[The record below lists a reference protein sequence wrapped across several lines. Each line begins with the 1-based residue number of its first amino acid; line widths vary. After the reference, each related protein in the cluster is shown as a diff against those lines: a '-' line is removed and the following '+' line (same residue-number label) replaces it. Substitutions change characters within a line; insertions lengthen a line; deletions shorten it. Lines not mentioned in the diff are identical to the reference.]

1 MSVIRNTFTG
11 TLSANPNL
19 SASYQTYT
27 ITGLTSETSTTNVN
41 TMNPEASLHFLN
53 ALYKTIVDAG
63 YGDAIKNDGEYSI
76 TVLGFKFFVF
86 IVGSSSLTP
95 CIYTTGEAAM
105 SFKVNSASNA
115 RINNSNSPYTELE
128 YNITVRGDSNHISF
142 YYGSYPYPMNEY
154 YLFTIAKGKNLITS
168 SDIYMFGNSV
178 SSGKFLI
185 RERNNLYNYL
195 YNSDNNPLDRFITE
209 KGLNTNSKFVCVPQL
224 AYNNTCLVYSM
235 VQGNNAVFTSGKY
248 YKIGNDIY
256 YNENNYLYKVG

>member
-19 SASYQTYT
+19 SASYQNYT

-41 TMNPEASLHFLN
+41 AMNPEASLHFLN

-86 IVGSSSLTP
+86 IVGSGFLIP
-95 CIYTTGEAAM
+95 CIYTTGEGAI
-105 SFKVNSASNA
+105 SFKPNTTNAS
-115 RINNSNSPYTELE
+115 INNSNSHYTELE

-142 YYGSYPYPMNEY
+142 YYGSYHYPTSELP
-154 YLFTIAKGKNLITS
+154 LFAIAKGKNLITS

-178 SSGKFLI
+178 SSGNFLI

-195 YNSDNNPLDRFITE
+195 YNSTNNPLDRFITE

>member
-19 SASYQTYT
+19 SASYQNYT

-41 TMNPEASLHFLN
+41 AMNPEASLHFLN

-86 IVGSSSLTP
+86 IVGNGALIP
-95 CIYTTGEAAM
+95 FIYTTGEGAI
-105 SFKVNSASNA
+105 SFKPNTTNA

-142 YYGSYPYPMNEY
+142 YYGSYHYPTSELP
-154 YLFTIAKGKNLITS
+154 LFAIAKGKNLITS

-178 SSGKFLI
+178 SSGNFLI

-195 YNSDNNPLDRFITE
+195 YNSTNNPLDRFITE

-235 VQGNNAVFTSGKY
+235 VQGNDAVFTSGKY